1 MPGDCCDLHASVLN
15 YMEHSISTLT
25 PALVAMVPRRQMEK
39 LIETHPAITRAFW
52 WNQLVDEDTLRAWIV
67 SMGRRNG
74 LQRVA
79 HLMCE
84 LYVRA
89 RNIGL
94 TDGDSVSLPLTQTVI
109 GDALGLTPIHVNRVL
124 RKLRIGGVMSLSGGN
139 LVIGDI
145 AKLATIA
152 GFDDN
157 YLHRRISLSA

>member
-1 MPGDCCDLHASVLN
+1 
-15 YMEHSISTLT
+15 ME
-25 PALVAMVPRRQMEK
+25 R
-39 LIETHPAITRAFW
+39 LIKTRPAITRAFW
-52 WNQLVDEDTLRAWIV
+52 WTPLLDEDTLRAWIV

-79 HLMCE
+79 HLICE

-94 TDGDSVSLPLTQTVI
+94 TDGDRVELPLTQTVS

-124 RKLRIGGVMSLSGGN
+124 RKLRLSGVMILGGGN
-139 LVIGDI
+139 LVIADI
-145 AKLATIA
+145 AKLAVVA

-157 YLHRRISLSA
+157 YLHRRLSVA